1 MPEISI
7 IVPVY
12 KAEQYIRR
20 CLDSIIAQTFTD
32 WECLLVDD
40 GSPDNS
46 GRICDEY
53 AERDSRFRVFHKEN
67 GGVGSARQLG
77 VDEAVGAYSI
87 HIDPDDYVESNMLE
101 EMYDAIKRENADLL
115 LTNQYYCY
123 RDRIKFY
130 RQNLVIDKPG
140 SLLGFILRG
149 NLMGVLWNKLVRHSL
164 YRKYNVRFVPG
175 LNFCEDVLVCAQI
188 LIHGEVKVRYLNKPF
203 YYYVTDNQ
211 GSICNSFS
219 PEKFEQRLMSCREL
233 DALIADEELRKD
245 LVYYNYNVYAE
256 ARVKGVLSGKE
267 LRSFMLDNPILFISL
282 KAGKKHL
289 IRRLLLFVGI
299 KI

>member
-20 CLDSIIAQTFTD
+20 CLDSIIAQAFTD
-32 WECLLVDD
+32 WECLLIDD
-40 GSPDNS
+40 GSPDAS
-46 GRICDEY
+46 GKICDEY
-53 AERDSRFRVFHKEN
+53 AGKDCRFRVFHKEN

-77 VDEAVGAYSI
+77 VDEAVGVYSI
-87 HIDPDDYVESNMLE
+87 HIDPDDWVESTMLE
-101 EMYDAIKRENADLL
+101 EMHACIKREDADLL
-115 LTNQYYCY
+115 LANQYYCSK
-123 RDRIKFY
+123 DGTAFY
-130 RQNLVIDKPG
+130 RQNYVIDRPSYLL
-140 SLLGFILRG
+140 SLILRG
-149 NLMGVLWNKLVRHSL
+149 NLMGVLWNKLIRHSL

-203 YYYVTDNQ
+203 YHYITDNQ
-211 GSICNSFS
+211 ISICNRYS
-219 PEKFEQRLMSCREL
+219 PQKFEQRLMSCREL
-233 DALIADEELRKD
+233 DALITDGELRKD